1 GDDEILSIN
10 DELSIGM
17 NREHATNMLRLAA
30 ATNQVQLKVDT
41 EEKIKFD
48 TILKHNIN
56 GNKVKLCEDDPSLQ
70 KPSEDKLKEKIE
82 KTRQVLEA
90 LVSFKVSAAIS
101 IQHAEKQA
109 LVLFNTFVIDHHN
122 KNLLLISDAK
132 QCIIQIFEVQK
143 DLMEPPRFNIQINE
157 NFAKLAKSLYTADLK
172 AREAVDMRAKV
183 EKQIANKQKEEKEE
197 QLRELALHAR
207 TDRTGICLAGKLF
220 ICLLEINDYFFLSI
234 R

>member
-1 GDDEILSIN
+1 MH
-10 DELSIGM
+10 ELSNAI
-17 NREHATNMLRLAA
+17 
-30 ATNQVQLKVDT
+30 QLKVDT

-132 QCIIQIFEVQK
+132 QLKKIPCEPSSPPVPILHSPTRKVTIKEQQNWKISLCISNWK
-143 DLMEPPRFNIQINE
+143 N
-157 NFAKLAKSLYTADLK
+157 TK

>member
-1 GDDEILSIN
+1 MATKFSIQILSIYYPK
-10 DELSIGM
+10 E
-17 NREHATNMLRLAA
+17 
-30 ATNQVQLKVDT
+30 
-41 EEKIKFD
+41 
-48 TILKHNIN
+48 
-56 GNKVKLCEDDPSLQ
+56 LCEDDPSLQ

-132 QCIIQIFEVQK
+132 QSADDRGLQS
-143 DLMEPPRFNIQINE
+143 IQINT

-183 EKQIANKQKEEKEE
+183 EKQIAKKQKEEKEE

-207 TDRTGICLAGKLF
+207 TDRTGICLADKSDDQNA
-220 ICLLEINDYFFLSI
+220 EHDQI

>member
-1 GDDEILSIN
+1 MATKFSIHILSIYYPK
-10 DELSIGM
+10 EL
-17 NREHATNMLRLAA
+17 REN
-30 ATNQVQLKVDT
+30 
-41 EEKIKFD
+41 
-48 TILKHNIN
+48 
-56 GNKVKLCEDDPSLQ
+56 DPSLQ

-122 KNLLLISDAK
+122 KNLLLISDSK

-143 DLMEPPRFNIQINE
+143 DLMEPPRFNPPVPILHSPTRKVTIKEQQNWKI
-157 NFAKLAKSLYTADLK
+157 SLCISNWKNTK

-183 EKQIANKQKEEKEE
+183 EKQVAKKQKEEKEE

-207 TDRTGICLAGKLF
+207 TGICLADKSDDQSA
-220 ICLLEINDYFFLSI
+220 ERDQI